1 MLTWDINVPFQWTA
15 FPLKLPRKAPA
26 VTEPD
31 VSATEAPPL
40 RWANLR
46 VLWSFVR
53 PHRWTLLVA
62 FVLTTLTTA
71 AMLTTPM
78 ATKWILDGLAE
89 SKPIAGAIWLLVGL
103 LVVGAVVGLY
113 QAVLLGKLAEQIVL
127 DARTSMV
134 KSLLH
139 APLGILGRRSSG
151 ELVTRVTSDTVLL
164 REAAAST
171 ALEFFG
177 AVITIAG
184 ALVLMAT
191 LDWVLL
197 LVMLGTLVVMA
208 VAIGLLMP
216 PLARAQ
222 ERAQAAIGRL
232 GGILEGALRAIRT
245 VKASRGE
252 GRESERVLV
261 EARESARQRVRAIRI
276 ESLTWTLAG
285 VGFEGA
291 ILMIL
296 SVGAWRVSEGM
307 LPVSALVA
315 FLLYAFWIV
324 EPVTQLT
331 QTVSLLQSGLVAAAR
346 IKEIQDLPEER
357 RPALVPAPDEAV
369 PAPERAP
376 ASPVLTFHDVVA
388 RYGPDTGTALNGV
401 SLSIARRGHTAVVGP
416 SGAGKTTMFSLML
429 RFLHPTGGTV
439 RLDGVPLD
447 HYDLDELRRRIVYV
461 EQDTPLVPGTLRE
474 NLLYNHQEA
483 SEDDLWSVLRAVRLD
498 ERVRELEE
506 GLDSTVSDTEISGGE
521 RQRIALARALLGRP
535 EILLLD
541 EATAQLDGLTESAI
555 HDAIV
560 KVAEDGAVVT
570 IAHRLST
577 VVEAD
582 QIMVMEN
589 GLCRASGTHD
599 ELLTSDDLYRDL
611 VAALRIATVGR
622 QHRRL
627 QEDGA
632 GV

>member
-1 MLTWDINVPFQWTA
+1 M
-15 FPLKLPRKAPA
+15 
-26 VTEPD
+26 TEPD
-31 VSATEAPPL
+31 VSETEAPPL

-46 VLWSFVR
+46 VLWSFVH

-103 LVVGAVVGLY
+103 LVVGAVVGLF

-134 KSLLH
+134 KRLLH
-139 APLGILGRRSSG
+139 APLGVLNRRSPG
-151 ELVTRVTSDTVLL
+151 ELITRVTSDTVLL

-177 AVITIAG
+177 AVITIVG
-184 ALVLMAT
+184 ALVLMAL

-208 VAIGLLMP
+208 ISIGLLMP

-222 ERAQAAIGRL
+222 EQAQAAIGRL
-232 GGILEGALRAIRT
+232 GGVLEGALRAIRT

-252 GRESERVLV
+252 GRESERILA
-261 EARESARQRVRAIRI
+261 EARESARQRVRAVRI

-296 SVGAWRVSEGM
+296 SVGAWRVSQDM
-307 LPVSALVA
+307 LPVSGLVA

-357 RPALVPAPDEAV
+357 RPALVPAADEAV
-369 PAPERAP
+369 APAERAP
-376 ASPVLTFHDVVA
+376 ASPVLSFHDVVA
-388 RYGPDTGTALNGV
+388 RYGPDAGTALNGV
-401 SLSIARRGHTAVVGP
+401 SLDIARRGHTAVVGP

-429 RFLHPTGGTV
+429 RFLHPTEGSV

-447 HYDLDELRRRIVYV
+447 HYDLDEVRKRIVYV

-483 SEDDLWSVLRAVRLD
+483 AEEDLWSVLRAVRLD

-506 GLDSTVSDTEISGGE
+506 GLDTTLSDSEISGGE
-521 RQRIALARALLGRP
+521 RQRIALARALVGEP

-560 KVAEDGAVVT
+560 RVAERGAVVT

-599 ELLTSDDLYRDL
+599 ELLASDDLYRDL
-611 VAALRIATVGR
+611 VAALRIATVSQ
-622 QHRRL
+622 QHRQL
-627 QEDGA
+627 QEDGV
-632 GV
+632 GVS